1 MINIITKKGKGK
13 PAFNAS
19 VLGGSYGLHDE
30 RVGVSGAVDKWTY
43 AVTGENNFSSGY
55 RDRSK
60 YSAQGGGFDVG
71 YSANDLLNLSLD
83 VSFNKVDYQ
92 MPGALT
98 KDQMGQDRRQ
108 YQPWMFR

>member
-1 MINIITKKGKGK
+1 M
-13 PAFNAS
+13 
-19 VLGGSYGLHDE
+19 
-30 RVGVSGAVDKWTY
+30 
-43 AVTGENNFSSGY
+43 TGENNFSSGY

-71 YSANDLLNLSLD
+71 YSANDLLNVSLG

-98 KDQMGQDRRQ
+98 KEQMEQDRRQ
-108 YQPWMFR
+108 YQPAADVPMMTVRINIPMSIWVLNPSGDHWDSSKSIFCMVKKICK